1 MAYVKNTMKLIESA
15 NSCIDN
21 RYDLCCNNIND
32 IYSNSNHLFDMIC
45 SAFKFGYM
53 QGRKAT
59 VSELRKGGKIK

>member
-15 NSCIDN
+15 NSCIDD
-21 RYDLCCNNIND
+21 RYDMCSNNIND
-32 IYSNSNHLFDMIC
+32 IYSNSSHPFDMIC

-59 VSELRKGGKIK
+59 ISEMRKAVK

>member
-15 NSCIDN
+15 NHCIDD
-21 RYDLCCNNIND
+21 RYDMFSNNIND
-32 IYSNSNHLFDMIC
+32 IYSNSNHPFDMIC

-59 VSELRKGGKIK
+59 ISEMRKAAK